1 MSNITEEKKQQIVF
15 EFIQY
20 VYGEIQNEGWKG
32 RRDLLIAGGNFTL
45 ETDFE
50 FDFPDDLTIWKM
62 INNGE
67 DFDEI
72 ISSFLFPILSNKD
85 WMKAWIIR
93 FQTELTEHDH
103 WTIWNALCEFM
114 YGWTDYSTGY
124 DKFDVVKNILDLEL
138 SFK

>member
-1 MSNITEEKKQQIVF
+1 MSNIFEEKKQQIVV

-20 VYGEIQNEGWKG
+20 VYGELQMEGWKG
-32 RRDLLIAGGNFTL
+32 RRDLLIAQCEFPL

-67 DFDEI
+67 DFEEI

-85 WMKAWIIR
+85 WMTAWMIR
-93 FQTELTEHDH
+93 FQTDLNEHDY
-103 WTIWNALCEFM
+103 WIMWNALCEFM
-114 YGWTDYSTGY
+114 YGWTDNSTGI
-124 DKFDVVKNILDLEL
+124 DKFDVVKNILDLEISL
-138 SFK
+138 K